1 MMNLSVLPRRL
12 RMLAGS
18 VLAAGLFAFATAT
31 AAQAAETDFPRQP
44 VTIVV
49 PFAPGGSLDATARV
63 LAEKLRDLLG
73 QPVLV
78 VNRPGAGSAVGA
90 RYVAQAKPDGYTL
103 FIASGSAFGFLNLI
117 VPNFEYHLKDYAPL
131 GGVAVYTSLFAVNES
146 VSARTLPDVVKL
158 ARERQG
164 GVSFC
169 TTGVSGLNHLQLE
182 MFKDL
187 VKTKTGKPLNVT
199 HVPYNGV
206 APALTGLRGGEV
218 QVCALPYSS
227 IVRNFEGNGI
237 RNIAVQRHERLKAM
251 PQVPTTGEQG
261 YPEMDDNEQLVTL
274 SAPAGTPANVIAKLE
289 SALQTTMKDADVVK
303 KLNDLDVQPT
313 FVGAS
318 DATKWLEKDVLKF
331 SKVIKSAGLAV
342 AQ

>member
-1 MMNLSVLPRRL
+1 MKFPHFPLGARALIRNLF
-12 RMLAGS
+12 LAGAIA
-18 VLAAGLFAFATAT
+18 LGAGVG
-31 AAQAAETDFPRQP
+31 QAAETDYPKQP
-44 VTIVV
+44 VTIIV

-63 LAEKLRDLLG
+63 IAEKLRDLLG

-117 VPNFEYHLKDYAPL
+117 VPNFEYQLKDYTPL
-131 GGVAVYTSLFAVNES
+131 GGVAIYTSLFAVNA
-146 VSARTLPDVVKL
+146 SAQVKTLPELVKL
-158 ARERQG
+158 AHDRPG
-164 GVSFC
+164 GLSFC

-182 MFKDL
+182 MFKGL
-187 VKTKTGKPLNVT
+187 VKSKTGTALNVI

-206 APALTGLRGGEV
+206 APALTGLRAGEV
-218 QVCALPYSS
+218 QACALPYSS

-251 PQVPTTGEQG
+251 PQVGTTGEQG

-274 SAPAGTPANVIAKLE
+274 SAPAGTPASVVAKLE
-289 SALQTTMKDADVVK
+289 AALQTTMKDAEIVR

-313 FVGAS
+313 FVGSS
-318 DATKWLEKDVLKF
+318 DARKWLEKDVTKF
-331 SKVIKSAGLAV
+331 SKVIKAAGLTV
-342 AQ
+342 QQ